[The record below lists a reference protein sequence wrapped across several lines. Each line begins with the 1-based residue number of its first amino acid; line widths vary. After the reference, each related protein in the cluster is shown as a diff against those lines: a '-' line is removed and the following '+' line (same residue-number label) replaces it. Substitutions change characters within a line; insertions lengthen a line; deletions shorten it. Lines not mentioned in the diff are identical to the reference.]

1 MNTNLV
7 GDCDRWHVLRSLG
20 QGGEGAVYLVK
31 DKTTS
36 HRWVLKSFHS
46 PLSASQQQA
55 LRRYESGI
63 VGEDCPGLPV
73 VRLVCDEDWIHG
85 VRYRHIPLYKV
96 HWRLLRSIDHLGQA
110 LVGSYCRMQ
119 HHLISQHGIAIW
131 DASLTNFML
140 ARNGHFYWIDFGK
153 GMEVAE
159 HLPPGLSLG
168 GFEYGLARLLLGIH
182 GIYFRSIASYSES
195 HTYDGPCSY
204 FMHPAFDTIAEK
216 CAWTRALVE
225 MVRCQ
230 QASAFLQ
237 AEFYQRLGMRLPT
250 RVSMPTAVIAGST
263 LLFMLSE
270 LRVRLRNS

>member
-1 MNTNLV
+1 
-7 GDCDRWHVLRSLG
+7 
-20 QGGEGAVYLVK
+20 
-31 DKTTS
+31 
-36 HRWVLKSFHS
+36 
-46 PLSASQQQA
+46 
-55 LRRYESGI
+55 
-63 VGEDCPGLPV
+63 
-73 VRLVCDEDWIHG
+73 
-85 VRYRHIPLYKV
+85 
-96 HWRLLRSIDHLGQA
+96 
-110 LVGSYCRMQ
+110 
-119 HHLISQHGIAIW
+119 
-131 DASLTNFML
+131 ML